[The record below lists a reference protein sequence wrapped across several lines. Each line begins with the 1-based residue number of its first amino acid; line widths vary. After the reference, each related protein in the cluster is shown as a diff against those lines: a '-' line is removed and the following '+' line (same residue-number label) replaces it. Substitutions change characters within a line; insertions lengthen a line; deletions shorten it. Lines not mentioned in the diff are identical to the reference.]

1 MGMVQQLWSISGLS
15 TELDIDRRTL
25 SKRLS
30 NLRPD
35 GEGIEAGKTVRRWHL
50 ARVLKHLKAADRT
63 SAGVDQQRI
72 EDHKHVVTQFMFP
85 ALTGSRYFLGFFL
98 AYLHEDIGLTKIQA
112 LRAYQ
117 AAVLALHYAI
127 GEFFG
132 AVDAEL
138 DGEGLSEDHD
148 IEVRIPTEL
157 RKLCDLGP
165 EAYAGKYWP
174 APNGRP
180 AGSHT
185 SLPGPK
191 RTQ

>member
-1 MGMVQQLWSISGLS
+1 VV
-15 TELDIDRRTL
+15 TEL
-25 SKRLS
+25 
-30 NLRPD
+30 
-35 GEGIEAGKTVRRWHL
+35 
-50 ARVLKHLKAADRT
+50 
-63 SAGVDQQRI
+63 
-72 EDHKHVVTQFMFP
+72 MFP

-98 AYLHEDIGLTKIQA
+98 AYLHEDVGLTKPQA

-138 DGEGLSEDHD
+138 EGLSEDTEDHD

-165 EAYAGKYWP
+165 EAYAEKYW
-174 APNGRP
+174 
-180 AGSHT
+180 
-185 SLPGPK
+185 
-191 RTQ
+191 Q